1 VTAFRNERPYKNTS
15 NFTEKKTMNTKN
27 ILIASLV
34 LATAASQAQ
43 ILNADASLTAQF
55 NTDAMATTFGNATL
69 IQSAGRGVGYGSN
82 SSWFPNA
89 QGEAN
94 AITHYNF
101 GKYNGANIASGDFF
115 QFGVHAYAVN
125 AASPTNNGTAPVS
138 IFVSIFKAAAGAP
151 GAGSINAL
159 GAAII
164 QNAEIKI
171 RNNTSSAAI
180 SERIYYTDKLNTLA
194 SLSAGEQYIIKFAPS
209 VGGTGSATNFA
220 VLVPRAT
227 TTAGTS
233 LSSMSQAD
241 KDLFRREWITNANS
255 AVANIYREAPGSN
268 VNPVAY
274 RMYTA
279 AVPEP
284 ASMLVLGAGVLA
296 LIRKRKNA

>member
-1 VTAFRNERPYKNTS
+1 
-15 NFTEKKTMNTKN
+15 MNTKN

-34 LATAASQAQ
+34 LAAAASQAQ
-43 ILNADASLTAQF
+43 ILTPDATLTAQF
-55 NTDAMATTFGNATL
+55 NTDAMSNNFAAGTV
-69 IQSAGRGVGYGSN
+69 IQSTGRGVGFGPST
-82 SSWFPNA
+82 SFFPQA
-89 QGEAN
+89 QSEAN
-94 AITHYNF
+94 AITHWNF

-159 GAAII
+159 GAAVI

-171 RNNTSSAAI
+171 RNNTSTAPI
-180 SERIYYTDKLNTLA
+180 SERIYYTDKLNTLT
-194 SLSAGEQYIIKFAPS
+194 SLNAGEQYIIKFAPTNGS
-209 VGGTGSATNFA
+209 GSATNFA

-241 KDLFRREWITNANS
+241 KDLFRREWISNANS
-255 AVANIYREAPGSN
+255 SIATLYRETPTAN
-268 VNPVAY
+268 ANPIAY